1 MAQTQGAVACVDAK
15 VEFSTNGSSWT
26 DISGSSNSVDPGTQ
40 TRQNGETYT
49 FQGDTAILTAG
60 KREPLEITVR
70 AVYTETAG
78 EAYALMRAAFEA
90 AGSVGYI
97 RYSPRGGATGQDV
110 YTSPAGIIT
119 ELPYPMADA
128 TDADP
133 KLMEV
138 TVRVPYLTKSVAA

>member
-1 MAQTQGAVACVDAK
+1 MAQTTGAVSCTDAK

-26 DISGSSNSVDPGTQ
+26 DVSGSANSVDPGTQ

-60 KREPLEITVR
+60 KREPLDVTVR

-78 EAYALMRAAFEA
+78 EAYATLRAAFEA
-90 AGSVGYI
+90 TGSVGYI

-119 ELPYPMADA
+119 DCSYPMADA

-133 KLMEV
+133 KLMEF
-138 TVRVPYLTKSVAA
+138 TVRVAYLTKSVAA